1 MVYMYQIEL
10 TDDAL
15 EDLKWFKKS
24 EQTLILDTIEEQ
36 LSWEPTKE
44 TKHRKPLRPN
54 DLSKW
59 ELRIGNNRAFYDV
72 DEDNKLVKIKAIWM
86 ERTQHAIYQR
96 KGI

>member
-54 DLSKW
+54 DLSRW
-59 ELRIGNNRAFYDV
+59 ELRIGNNRTFYGV